1 MALDLIDRNFIKP
14 IEISGDGVHMEI
26 MLKVAGQSTYVP
38 QSQIQ
43 RSFLKRRGK
52 NI

>member
-1 MALDLIDRNFIKP
+1 MALDLIDRKLTEP
-14 IEISGDGVHMEI
+14 KEISGDGVHMEI
-26 MLKVAGQSTYVP
+26 MLKLAGQSTYVA
-38 QSQIQ
+38 QCQIQ